1 MKTSTLYHIKN
12 SALKIIPGNEVIAC
26 NLPFRLDTYL
36 GCGHNCTYCYARNL
50 LSFRNLWNPENP
62 RHISP
67 EDLRKVFK
75 NAFTKR
81 KRLDKIDRLIKQ
93 RFPIRL
99 GTNSDCFQPVESRLR
114 ITEKTLQ
121 MLNEWDYPYIINTKS
136 DMVADE
142 PYRTLL
148 IDAPGGC
155 VVQFTI
161 ISLNEEL
168 AQKLE
173 TNAPSIS
180 RRIEAANKLANNGIH
195 TQVRVSPIIPELTN
209 DAEEMKK
216 LFRGLRD
223 VGVKDLIVEFLRYTS
238 RINMWVKDAFHG
250 EIDLDEIYRRVGC
263 NLRPDGR
270 PKADRDGY
278 VRVPMR
284 VKFKLYKGYKDI
296 ANKLGLNL
304 YVCSEEYPEINEC
317 INCCGTSKRE
327 ITDRFRYFKKHNSA
341 ATNTIACFIRER
353 GEVSLDDVKN
363 NFYCVDWDRYGAKW
377 EHLEQ
382 FLINVK
388 KKEERGETRYVYTNK
403 FKV

>member
-1 MKTSTLYHIKN
+1 M
-12 SALKIIPGNEVIAC
+12 
-26 NLPFRLDTYL
+26 
-36 GCGHNCTYCYARNL
+36 
-50 LSFRNLWNPENP
+50 
-62 RHISP
+62 
-67 EDLRKVFK
+67 RKVFK
-75 NAFTKR
+75 RAFTKR
-81 KRLDKIDRLIKQ
+81 KRCDKLDRIIKQ

-99 GTNSDCFQPVESRLR
+99 GTNSDCFQPIERRLR
-114 ITEKTLQ
+114 TTEKTLQ

-136 DMVADE
+136 DIVADE
-142 PYRTLL
+142 PYRSLL
-148 IDAPGGC
+148 INAPGGC

-168 AQKLE
+168 TQKLE

-180 RRIEAANKLANNGIH
+180 RRIEAANKLASDGIY

-209 DAEEMKK
+209 DAEEMKE
-216 LFRGLRD
+216 LFRDLKD
-223 VGVKDLIVEFLRYTS
+223 VGVKDLIIEFLRYTS
-238 RINMWVKDAFHG
+238 RINIWVKDAFHG
-250 EIDLDEIYRRVGC
+250 EIDLDEIYGGVGC
-263 NLRPDGR
+263 DLRPDGR

-278 VRVPMR
+278 VRIPMH
-284 VKFKLYKGYKDI
+284 VKFKLYKAYNGI

-317 INCCGTSKRE
+317 VNCCGTSKRE

-341 ATNTIACFIRER
+341 ATNTIACFIRQSR
-353 GEVSLDDVKN
+353 EVSLDDVKN

-388 KKEERGETRYVYTNK
+388 KKEERGETRYVYTK
-403 FKV
+403 RFEI